1 MTFENWTPAFR
12 QGIIDRMA
20 NGETARQLSREFG
33 VSRSNLQK
41 LYDDSQNE
49 IANKKQAILDENKA
63 ILDSIIENNQI
74 IQFKDEYLKSIW
86 RGFLKQNEAVTMKH
100 AYSSPDHNY
109 YVDTCAP
116 KWAKE
121 LVKERWLTHTSFEL
135 LDNID
140 KTAIGMVIKDI
151 RNYGKKRNI

>member
-1 MTFENWTPAFR
+1 MGYSSWTPAFK

-20 NGETARQLSREFG
+20 NGETARQISKDLNI
-33 VSRSNLQK
+33 SRSNIQS
-41 LYDDSQNE
+41 LYDDF
-49 IANKKQAILDENKA
+49 IANGCI
-63 ILDSIIENNQI
+63 SQI
-74 IQFKDEYLKSIW
+74 NPEVEVKPIYEYTDEYIRSIW
-86 RGFLKQNEAVTMKH
+86 NGFLKQNEAVTMKH
-100 AYSSPDHNY
+100 AYFSPDHKY

-116 KWAKE
+116 KWAKD

-135 LDNID
+135 LDDTD